1 MTTNQQLNSVNFN
14 GVNGEAH
21 GGSIFS
27 FRIESNG
34 IESPPKYIVSVVYPP
49 RNSGNPP
56 VAALNTTATI
66 SVGSGPL
73 GGAGAKLFG
82 ISYEDN
88 PEYSAAHYTY
98 LDGSSFLDTVYV
110 GINYRHGVCARST
123 YCGSIADGM
132 IILGGEIQGVEEEK
146 ECINCEDQVEKAV
159 AQVAALSCD
168 NKDSGYSIN
177 DFVSACDGKIQG
189 ANLLLSRLEGS
200 PLSYTGTLR
209 EVLSSICSD
218 AGCTFM
224 PDYSGG
230 VKIID
235 GSLGIGIDD
244 SSVAG
249 NPGIKKRTSESS
261 RDGTYNQSGSTFS
274 LKPTRSLSQTR
285 ENYTQFTLEPVNA
298 ALTLDVQ
305 LGAIAMRGP
314 MWRDHICRQAGL
326 YSRLGFYGG
335 LYSVNPTAGSF
346 QNNMSALADCMQD
359 SSLLDLVSQ
368 GFTYWNLTRFSD
380 ELKNYYINAESAAVQ
395 EYGILYKASITRP
408 ASTEE
413 KNCISNEFRK
423 ITTSEFYPDIDAG
436 GFWRKNISAKDIA
449 PSKIDD
455 LGSYYA
461 PVIVP
466 LIGELAEKYSQ
477 CTNNSNSSAFGGDFT
492 NAAFVAWQTV
502 PGVAVQSSSCLHPD
516 EELKHAVNQKDTYCA
531 LPCEDQQQDAC
542 QILNQSCSKGAAGIF
557 QGSEDN
563 KGYCLGGIV
572 LPSTSKFWGWY
583 KKTDDMSKSVA
594 GELKINDKLVDPNT
608 NIIPKLSANGTQS
621 VRYSLTDLSAG
632 GSNGSVSSFYAL
644 SESRTYEIVGECVP
658 DINPSL
664 KSWSMSIDGNGIFTN
679 ISYQNRPPI
688 PSKQDTSMSKISPKK
703 ILLRS

>member
-1 MTTNQQLNSVNFN
+1 MTNQKLNSIIFN
-14 GVNGEAH
+14 GVEGEAF

-49 RNSGNPP
+49 TASSRNP
-56 VAALNTTATI
+56 AAELNAAATI
-66 SVGSGPL
+66 TVGGNGL
-73 GGAGAKLFG
+73 GGSMKLFG
-82 ISYEDN
+82 VSYEDN
-88 PEYSAAHYTY
+88 PEYTTAHFTY
-98 LDGSSFLDTVYV
+98 LDGSSFLDTTYV

-123 YCGSIADGM
+123 YCGSIEKGM

-146 ECINCEDQVEKAV
+146 ECINCEDQVEKIV
-159 AQVAALSCD
+159 GQVAALSCD
-168 NKDSGYSIN
+168 NKDSGYSVD
-177 DFVSACDGKIQG
+177 DFIAACKNHIIDIS
-189 ANLLLSRLEGS
+189 LLSRAGDAT
-200 PLSYTGTLR
+200 LSYTGTLR

-218 AGCTFM
+218 AGATFM
-224 PDYSGG
+224 TDYKGK

-235 GSLGIGIDD
+235 GSQGIQIND
-244 SSVAG
+244 AG
-249 NPGIKKRTSESS
+249 LANDPNVKKRTYESS
-261 RDGTYNQSGSTFS
+261 RDGTYKQYGSSFS

-285 ENYTQFTLEPVNA
+285 ENYTQFTLQPVNA

-305 LGAIAMRGP
+305 LGAISMRGP
-314 MWRDHICRQAGL
+314 MWRDQICRQEGL

-335 LYSVNPTAGSF
+335 LYSVNPTAGAF

-359 SSLLDLVSQ
+359 SSLLDLVNQ

-380 ELKNYYINAESAAVQ
+380 ELKNYYINAESAAIQ

-436 GFWRKNISAKDIA
+436 GFWRKNISAKDIS

-477 CTNNSNSSAFGGDFT
+477 CTNNYNSSAFGGDFT
-492 NAAFVAWQTV
+492 NAAFVAWKSNV
-502 PGVAVQSSSCLHPD
+502 PGVSVQSSSCLHPD
-516 EELKHAVNQKDTYCA
+516 EELKRAVNQKDTYCL

-557 QGSEDN
+557 QGSEGN
-563 KGYCLGGIV
+563 IGYCLGGIV
-572 LPSTSKFWGWY
+572 LPSTSTFWGWY

-594 GELKINDKLVDPNT
+594 GELKINGALVDPNKD
-608 NIIPKLSANGTQS
+608 IIPELDRGDVQS
-621 VRYSLTDLSAG
+621 LRYSLTDLSAG
-632 GSNGSVSSFYAL
+632 GGNAQVSSFHAI
-644 SESRTYEIVGECVP
+644 SENRTYEIIGEYVP
-658 DINPSL
+658 TIDPSL
-664 KSWSMSIDGNGIFTN
+664 KSWSMSIDGNGVFTN

-688 PSKQDTSMSKISPKK
+688 PSKQDTSISKVTPRK

>member
-1 MTTNQQLNSVNFN
+1 MINQQLNSVIFN
-14 GVNGEAH
+14 GANGQAY

-34 IESPPKYIVSVVYPP
+34 IESPPRYVVSVVYAPDA
-49 RNSGNPP
+49 SITK
-56 VAALNTTATI
+56 VALNTTANI
-66 SVGSGPL
+66 SFGNMSL
-73 GGAGAKLFG
+73 GGGQVKLFG
-82 ISYEDN
+82 VSYEDN
-88 PEYSAAHYTY
+88 PEYTAAHFTY

-123 YCGSIADGM
+123 YCGSIENGM

-177 DFVSACDGKIQG
+177 DFISACGGRIQQSS
-189 ANLLLSRLEGS
+189 LLLRLEGS

-224 PDYSGG
+224 PDYLGG
-230 VKIID
+230 IKIID
-235 GSLGIGIDD
+235 GSTGVEIDD
-244 SSVAG
+244 SSVSSK
-249 NPGIKKRTSESS
+249 PGIKKRTSESS

-285 ENYTQFTLEPVNA
+285 ENYTQFTLQPVNA
-298 ALTLDVQ
+298 AITLDVQ

-335 LYSVNPTAGSF
+335 LYSVNPTAGF
-346 QNNMSALADCMQD
+346 LQNNMSDLADCMQD
-359 SSLLDLVSQ
+359 SSLLDLIAQ
-368 GFTYWNLTRFSD
+368 GYTYWHLTRFSD
-380 ELKNYYINAESAAVQ
+380 ELKSYYINAESNAVQ
-395 EYGILYKASITRP
+395 EYGVLYKASIRKP

-423 ITTSEFYPDIDAG
+423 VTTSEFYPDIDAG

-461 PVIVP
+461 PVVVP
-466 LIGELAEKYSQ
+466 LIGELAEKYAQ
-477 CTNNSNSSAFGGDFT
+477 CTDNYNNSMFGQSFT

-516 EELKHAVNQKDTYCA
+516 EELKHAINQKDTYCA

-557 QGSEDN
+557 QGSESN
-563 KGYCLGGIV
+563 IGYCLGGIV
-572 LPSTSKFWGWY
+572 LPSTSTFWGWY
-583 KKTDDMSKSVA
+583 KKTDDMSKSLA
-594 GELKINDKLVDPNT
+594 GELKINNTLVDPNT

-632 GSNGSVSSFYAL
+632 GSSGSVSSFYAV

-658 DINPSL
+658 DMHPSL
-664 KSWSMSIDGNGIFTN
+664 KSWSMSIDGNGVFTN
-679 ISYQNRPPI
+679 ISYQNRPPV